1 MFVQSMKFIETHSVR
16 NDHVSIFGQ
25 ESNPD
30 TWKMAKINM
39 AIRGIKENLGGNPK
53 DTFVIDLQALSRC
66 EFIMGPFS
74 LSNWGRKIWWMTRVH
89 SLLDSEIN

>member
-1 MFVQSMKFIETHSVR
+1 MFVQSMKFIETHSGR
-16 NDHVSIFGQ
+16 NDNVSIGYLRQ
-25 ESNPD
+25 RL
-30 TWKMAKINM
+30 A
-39 AIRGIKENLGGNPK
+39 G
-53 DTFVIDLQALSRC
+53 VVALR